1 MFFAGIVWRLIREK
15 DFCSI
20 YDRQIKPTKKFCL
33 ALAPKISKKR
43 KTPPDGNQEGQAFSR
58 CSGHAA
64 KHQSNQEGSTKALRR
79 SSRLHLLE

>member
-43 KTPPDGNQEGQAFSR
+43 KTPPDGNQEG
-58 CSGHAA
+58 
-64 KHQSNQEGSTKALRR
+64 
-79 SSRLHLLE
+79 